1 MRLNVNGKN
10 VTVTKAIREY
20 VEEKIGRI
28 VNHYDQILDIEVT
41 LEVIK
46 NPSVAENHIAEVS
59 CKIPG
64 EKLHVTEKAESM
76 YASIDLVADKL
87 NRQVIKHKEK
97 LLKGKNKGSSIRTA
111 ASGIEEEVIEEEM
124 FEELEETTEE

>member
-1 MRLNVNGKN
+1 MRLNVNGRN
-10 VTVTKAIREY
+10 VTITKAIKDY

-28 VNHYDQILDIEVT
+28 VNHYDQILEIEVT

-46 NPSVAENHIAEVS
+46 NPSVSENHIAEVS

-64 EKLHVTEKAESM
+64 DKLYVTEKAESM

-97 LLKGKNKGSSIRTA
+97 LLKGKNKGSSIRTS
-111 ASGIEEEVIEEEM
+111 ASGAEEEIEEEIIEVE
-124 FEELEETTEE
+124 TEE

>member
-10 VTVTKAIREY
+10 VTVTKAIKEY

-64 EKLHVTEKAESM
+64 ERLHVTEKAESM

-97 LLKGKNKGSSIRTA
+97 LLKGKNKGSSIRILA
-111 ASGIEEEVIEEEM
+111 AELEKEFLEETEDSEEVIEE
-124 FEELEETTEE
+124 

>member
-1 MRLNVNGKN
+1 MRLNVNGRN
-10 VTVTKAIREY
+10 VTITKAIKEY

-28 VNHYDQILDIEVT
+28 VNHYDQILEIEVT

-64 EKLHVTEKAESM
+64 DKLYVKENAESM

-111 ASGIEEEVIEEEM
+111 IAGLEEIEEEIEEET
-124 FEELEETTEE
+124 FETEE

>member
-1 MRLNVNGKN
+1 MRLNVNGRN
-10 VTVTKAIREY
+10 VTITQPIRDY

-28 VNHYDQILDIEVT
+28 INHYDQILEIEVT

-64 EKLHVTEKAESM
+64 GSLHVKEAAESM
-76 YASIDLVADKL
+76 YASIDLLADKL

-97 LLKGKNKGSSIRTA
+97 LLKGKSKGYSIRTA
-111 ASGIEEEVIEEEM
+111 APGTEEAEEIEEITVEEM
-124 FEELEETTEE
+124 TEE

>member
-1 MRLNVNGKN
+1 MRLNVNGRN
-10 VTVTKAIREY
+10 VTVTTAIKEY

-28 VNHYDQILDIEVT
+28 VNHYDQILEIEVT

-64 EKLHVTEKAESM
+64 DKIHVTEKAESM

-111 ASGIEEEVIEEEM
+111 SVEEEVEVDEILEEEI
-124 FEELEETTEE
+124 LETEE

>member
-1 MRLNVNGKN
+1 MRLNVNGRN
-10 VTVTKAIREY
+10 VTITTAIKEY

-28 VNHYDQILDIEVT
+28 VNHYDQILEIEVT

-64 EKLHVTEKAESM
+64 DRIHVTEKAESM

-97 LLKGKNKGSSIRTA
+97 LLKGKNKGTSIRTA
-111 ASGIEEEVIEEEM
+111 AIEAEEEVEEET
-124 FEELEETTEE
+124 FETEE

>member
-1 MRLNVNGKN
+1 MRLTVNGRN
-10 VTVTKAIREY
+10 VTITKAIKEY
-20 VEEKIGRI
+20 VEEKIGKI
-28 VNHYDQILDIEVT
+28 VNYYDQILEIEVT

-46 NPSVAENHIAEVS
+46 NPSVSENHIAEVS

-64 EKLHVTEKAESM
+64 DKLHVAEKAESM

-97 LLKGKNKGSSIRTA
+97 LLKGNKGSSIRI
-111 ASGIEEEVIEEEM
+111 SSEPEVEED
-124 FEELEETTEE
+124 ETTEE

>member
-1 MRLNVNGKN
+1 MRLKVNGRN
-10 VTVTKAIREY
+10 VTITDAIRNY

-28 VNHYDQILDIEVT
+28 ANHYDQILEIEVT

-46 NPSVAENHIAEVS
+46 NPSVAENHIADVS

-64 EKLHVTEKAESM
+64 DKLHVAEKAESM

-97 LLKGKNKGSSIRTA
+97 LLKGKNKGSSIRT
-111 ASGIEEEVIEEEM
+111 SSTPEETEEEIEENIELTEN
-124 FEELEETTEE
+124 TEE

>member
-10 VTVTKAIREY
+10 VTVTKAIKEY

-46 NPSVAENHIAEVS
+46 NPSVAENHITEVS

-64 EKLHVTEKAESM
+64 ERLHVTEKAESM

-97 LLKGKNKGSSIRTA
+97 LLKGKNKGTSIRTA
-111 ASGIEEEVIEEEM
+111 EAEIESEIEEEIFEEVVEAIEE
-124 FEELEETTEE
+124 

>member
-1 MRLNVNGKN
+1 MRLNVNGRN
-10 VTVTKAIREY
+10 VTITTAIKEY

-64 EKLHVTEKAESM
+64 DKIYVTEKAESM

-111 ASGIEEEVIEEEM
+111 AVEGPEEDIEEEI
-124 FEELEETTEE
+124 LDTEE

>member
-1 MRLNVNGKN
+1 MRLNVNGRN
-10 VTVTKAIREY
+10 VTITKAIKDY

-28 VNHYDQILDIEVT
+28 VNHYDQILEIEVT

-64 EKLHVTEKAESM
+64 DKIYVTEKAESM

-97 LLKGKNKGSSIRTA
+97 LLKGKNKGSSIRTSA
-111 ASGIEEEVIEEEM
+111 TGAEEEEIEEET
-124 FEELEETTEE
+124 FETEE

>member
-1 MRLNVNGKN
+1 MRLNVNGRN
-10 VTVTKAIREY
+10 VTITKAIKDY

-28 VNHYDQILDIEVT
+28 VNHYDQILEIEVT

-64 EKLHVTEKAESM
+64 DKLYVTEKAESM

-97 LLKGKNKGSSIRTA
+97 LLKGKNKGSSIRTSA
-111 ASGIEEEVIEEEM
+111 AGVEEEIEEDIIEEII
-124 FEELEETTEE
+124 EETEE